1 MTNIISVEEL
11 IADLR
16 RTGVRLWEEAGRLRY
31 RAPKGVLT
39 PDHLEALRANKEA
52 VIERLRDGEA
62 PVVLR
67 PDREAR
73 YDPFPLTDVQA
84 AYLLGRGQ
92 AFEYG
97 GVACHVYMEIRY
109 PRLDA
114 GRAETAWNR
123 LVERHDM
130 LRVVIE
136 PEGYQQVL
144 PTVAHLELPE
154 LDLRGMDEARAQA
167 ELAAVRADMD
177 HAIHDTTTW
186 PVFALRLTQTAADT
200 VLHLSMDFLV
210 ADWTSIWMLLGEFE
224 ALYAEP
230 TRELPPLEITF
241 RDYVIAERGLRESGR
256 GRRHRDY
263 WWSRLDDLP
272 AAPELPVLAQPPS
285 PARFARRSL
294 RLETPV
300 WEQLKRRTADH
311 GLTPSVVVLT
321 AYAAV
326 MQRWAGMPRFS
337 LNLTVLNRQP
347 LHPHLGLVVGDF
359 TSVDVLAVEWARADT
374 FAARAAVVGAQLF
387 EDLDHSL
394 CSGVEVMRELARRR
408 GRDAALMPIVFTS
421 AIGLGDTAE
430 GERPT
435 HRPGGAGVT
444 QTPQVFID
452 CQTMDDA
459 DGLLVNW
466 DVREG
471 VFPPGLA
478 DDMFAAFEALL
489 RELAGSDAPW
499 QADEVVALPRWQ
511 RDERRAVNDT
521 AAPLPSTM
529 LHEEF
534 LTCAAGA
541 PQLPAV
547 IDPQRTVAYGELA
560 AWAAGVAQALRSAD
574 CDAGDRVAIVMDKGA
589 EQVAAVLGVLLAG
602 AVFVPVDAVQPP
614 VRRRAMIADA
624 GARHVLTQSW
634 LSTGTDRPAGA
645 QVIEVDK
652 VEPSAVV
659 PAPRRDPDDPA
670 YVIYTS
676 GSTGRPKGV
685 VISHRAAANT
695 VGDINRRFAIT
706 AADRVLGVSNLGFDL
721 SIYDIFGPLS
731 AGGVLVYP
739 EAARRADPSHWA
751 ALLAE
756 HEVTVWNSV
765 PALMQMLTGYLRS
778 DPAAVPSSLR
788 LALLSGDWIPVTLPD
803 EIAVIPGVQVVS
815 LGGATEASIW
825 SIHHPIMGR
834 DPEWPSVPYGVPLAN
849 QGFRVLDPSYRDCPV
864 WVEGDLVITG
874 AGLAQGYLGDPETTA
889 ARFVT
894 HPQDGERLYR
904 TGDRG
909 RYRPGGEIEFLGRA
923 DTQVKIRGHRV
934 ELGEIEAT
942 LGEHPAVAAAC
953 VVVDGQPRGP
963 RALFGTVE
971 TARRRPVVDRD
982 RAPRLASQVK
992 SATGAVIA
1000 GVDRAAVETYVARL
1014 DDTVLSAMT
1023 LALRRLGFFPTM
1035 ETTHEG
1041 QDIAAAVDPRHRWL
1055 LGRWLAVLAD
1065 AGHLAAS
1072 DGGKRFAL
1080 RTPVDEETV
1089 AHNWQATE
1097 AASTGLGV
1105 AGFLRY
1111 LRSNTEALPALLTG
1125 EQDPV
1130 ALLLPDGRT
1139 DVADAL
1145 YRDDL
1150 MVRYLNRGVSTI
1162 VESLATESSS
1172 AAGLRML
1179 EVGAGTGATT
1189 EPVLEALGGIEVDY
1203 LFTDVSRY
1211 FLPSARARFGA
1222 YPGIRFGV
1230 VDIDVDMRAQG
1241 LAPNSF
1247 DIVLAAGV
1255 LENSRDPAA
1264 ALDRLSDLLA
1274 PGGWMVLTEPTL
1286 EHPWILASQAFMM
1299 TPPEDAARLSGASYL
1314 DRDQWLTLLAEA
1326 GAVETVCLPDDEHV
1340 LAPQGLH
1347 LFAARFKADR
1357 VPVRPEDL
1365 REFLVDRLPEPMIPR
1380 TVQIVDQLPLSA
1392 NGKVDRAAIQG
1403 WIPASNA
1410 VDPVDPDDAPA
1421 DELETALA
1429 AVWSDAL
1436 ATGSIGRAENLF
1448 VRGADSLIMARTA
1461 GRLREEI
1468 PEAAE
1473 IPFDTLLRHMLNA
1486 PTVDDLARFLR
1497 ERARPEPDRADAGT
1511 APRLD
1516 ASVAS
1521 LVRFRDT
1528 RDGPARV
1535 MFHAGMG
1542 TMECFRPLAARLT
1555 SQGLGPVVGIV
1566 IEDPEMYCALEPRN
1580 TIERLAD
1587 HYTDLLLAEGY
1598 ERFQLIGYCV
1608 GGLYATEVAR
1618 RLLERGID
1626 VDDLILVSSHP
1637 VLVDVEEDLMLEA
1650 LFIPNLGLSLDRLG
1664 LGPASPAAAGRA
1676 FAQAIERHD
1685 GRVPVGALGEV
1696 GGDDDLDTVAALFRQ
1711 LGEHSQEDRFVLYA
1725 NAASRLSGEYVPPEM
1740 VSGMFRVLRHSFL
1753 STRFRP
1759 APYTGD
1765 VRFLL
1770 PHATSGFAPGMEDST
1785 MSFWREVCL
1794 GDLDIDDIDGDHFT
1808 CIEEPLVAEV
1818 AAHIARPLQ
1827 GT

>member
-1 MTNIISVEEL
+1 MTNILSADEL

-16 RTGVRLWEEAGRLRY
+16 RTGVQLWEEAGRIRY

-39 PDHLEALRANKEA
+39 PDRLDALRANRDA
-52 VIERLRDGEA
+52 VIASLRDA
-62 PVVLR
+62 DPPVVLR
-67 PDREAR
+67 PDPDAR

-92 AFEYG
+92 VFEYG
-97 GVACHVYMEIRY
+97 GVGCHVYLEITY

-136 PEGYQQVL
+136 PEGYQRVL
-144 PTVAHLELPE
+144 PTVAHLVLPE
-154 LDLRGMDEARAQA
+154 LDLRGLDDARARA
-167 ELAAVRADMD
+167 ELAAVRAELD
-177 HAIHDTTTW
+177 HAMHDTTTW
-186 PVFALRLTQTAADT
+186 PVFALRLTQTAAHT

-210 ADWTSIWMLLGEFE
+210 ADWTSIWLLLGEFE
-224 ALYAEP
+224 ACYAEP
-230 TRELPPLEITF
+230 ARELPPLEITF
-241 RDYVIAERGLRESGR
+241 RDHVIAERGLRESSR
-256 GRRHRDY
+256 GQRHRDY

-272 AAPELPVLAQPPS
+272 AAPELPVLAPPS

-294 RLETPV
+294 RLDTSA
-300 WEQLKRRTADH
+300 WERLKRRTVDH
-311 GLTPSVVVLT
+311 GLTPSVVVLA

-326 MQRWAGMPRFS
+326 IQRWCGMPRFT

-347 LHPHLGLVVGDF
+347 VHPQLGQVVGDF
-359 TSVDVLAVEWARADT
+359 TSVDLLAIEWAHADT
-374 FAARAAVVGAQLF
+374 FAARAAVIGAQLF

-394 CSGVEVMRELARRR
+394 CSGIEVMRELARRR

-421 AIGLGDTAE
+421 AIGLGDSAE
-430 GERPT
+430 SERSTPP
-435 HRPGGAGVT
+435 PGGASVT

-459 DGLLVNW
+459 EGLLVNW
-466 DVREG
+466 DVRQG
-471 VFPPGLA
+471 VFPTGVT

-489 RELAGSDAPW
+489 RELAGSDTPW

-511 RDERRAVNDT
+511 SAERRAVNDT
-521 AAPLPSTM
+521 AAPLPSTL
-529 LHEEF
+529 LHEEIF
-534 LTCAAGA
+534 AQAART

-547 IDPQRTVAYGELA
+547 IDPWRTVGYGELA
-560 AWAAGVAQALRSAD
+560 GWAAGVARALRAAD
-574 CDAGDRVAIVMDKGA
+574 CGAGHPVAIVMDKGV

-634 LSTGTDRPAGA
+634 LSTGTDWPAGA
-645 QVIEVDK
+645 RVIQVDTL
-652 VEPSAVV
+652 EPSAVT
-659 PAPRRDPDDPA
+659 PGPRRDPDDPA

-695 VGDINRRFAIT
+695 VGDINRRFSIT

-731 AGGVLVYP
+731 VGGALVYP
-739 EAARRADPSHWA
+739 QAARRADPSHWA
-751 ALLAE
+751 ALIAE

-765 PALMQMLTGYLRS
+765 PALMQMLTSYLRS
-778 DPAAVPSSLR
+778 GPAAVPASLR
-788 LALLSGDWIPVTLPD
+788 LALLSGDWIPVALPD
-803 EIAVIPGVQVVS
+803 EIAIIPGVRVVS
-815 LGGATEASIW
+815 LGGATEAAIW
-825 SIHHPIMGR
+825 SIHHPITGR
-834 DPEWPSVPYGVPLAN
+834 DPAWPSVPYGVPLAN

-864 WVEGDLVITG
+864 WVAGELFITG

-894 HPQDGERLYR
+894 HPRDGERLYR

-909 RYRPGGEIEFLGRA
+909 RYRPGGEIEFLGRE

-934 ELGEIEAT
+934 ELGEVEAA
-942 LGEHPAVAAAC
+942 LCEHPAVTAAC
-953 VVVDGQPRGP
+953 VVVDGQPGGP
-963 RALFGTVE
+963 RALFGVVE
-971 TARRRPVVDRD
+971 PARRAPVVDRG
-982 RAPRLASQVK
+982 RAGQIASLVHF
-992 SATGAVIA
+992 ATGALVA
-1000 GVDRAAVETYVARL
+1000 GVDRAEVDTYVARL
-1014 DDTVLSAMT
+1014 DDAVLSAMT
-1023 LALRRLGFFPTM
+1023 LALRRLGFFPT
-1035 ETTHEG
+1035 TDATHDG
-1041 QDIAAAVDPRHRWL
+1041 DDIAAAVDPRHRWL

-1065 AGHLAAS
+1065 AGHLTAS
-1072 DGGKRFAL
+1072 DDAKRFAL
-1080 RTPVDEETV
+1080 NTPVDEETV
-1089 AHNWQATE
+1089 ARTWQATE
-1097 AASTGLGV
+1097 AAATGLGL

-1111 LRSNTEALPALLTG
+1111 LRGNTEVLPALLVG

-1130 ALLLPDGRT
+1130 ALLLPGGQT
-1139 DVADAL
+1139 EVADAL
-1145 YRDDL
+1145 YRDNL
-1150 MVRYLNRGVSTI
+1150 MVRYLNRGVRTI
-1162 VESLATESSS
+1162 VERIATES
-1172 AAGLRML
+1172 AGAFGLRVL

-1189 EPVLEALGGIEVDY
+1189 EPVLEALGGTDVDY
-1203 LFTDVSRY
+1203 LFTDVSRF
-1211 FLPSARARFGA
+1211 FLPAARARFGA
-1222 YPGIRFGV
+1222 HPGVRFGV
-1230 VDIDVDMRAQG
+1230 VDIDLDMRAQG

-1247 DIVLAAGV
+1247 DVVLAAGV
-1255 LENSRDPAA
+1255 LENSRDPGA
-1264 ALDRLSDLLA
+1264 ALRRLGDLVT
-1274 PGGWMVLTEPTL
+1274 PGGWMVLTEPTR

-1299 TPPEDAARLSGASYL
+1299 TPPEDAARRSGASYL
-1314 DRDQWLTLLAEA
+1314 DRDQWLALLAEA

-1340 LAPQGLH
+1340 LAPHGLH

-1365 REFLVDRLPEPMIPR
+1365 HRFLVDRLPEPMIPR
-1380 TVQIVDQLPLSA
+1380 GIQIVDRLPLST
-1392 NGKVDRAAIQG
+1392 NGKVDRAVVQG
-1403 WIPASNA
+1403 WLPTANA
-1410 VDPVDPDDAPA
+1410 AETADPDDAPA
-1421 DELETALA
+1421 DDLETALA
-1429 AVWSDAL
+1429 AIWSDAL
-1436 ATGSIGRAENLF
+1436 ATGPIGRVENL
-1448 VRGADSLIMARTA
+1448 VDRGADSLIMARTV

-1468 PEAAE
+1468 PAAADT
-1473 IPFDTLLRHMLNA
+1473 PFDTLLRHLLNS
-1486 PTVDDLARFLR
+1486 PTIADLARFLR
-1497 ERARPEPDRADAGT
+1497 QRARPAPDHADAGT
-1511 APRLD
+1511 GSRLD
-1516 ASVAS
+1516 ASIAS

-1528 RDGPARV
+1528 RDGPVRV

-1555 SQGLGPVVGIV
+1555 AQHLGPVVGIV
-1566 IEDPEMYCALEPRN
+1566 IEDPEMYCALEPSN

-1587 HYTDLLLAEGY
+1587 HYTDRLLAEGY

-1626 VDDLILVSSHP
+1626 LDDLILVSSHP

-1650 LFIPNLGLSLDRLG
+1650 LFIPNLGLSIDRLG
-1664 LGPASPAAAGRA
+1664 FGPVSSDAAGRA
-1676 FAQAIERHD
+1676 FAQAIERHH

-1696 GGDDDLDTVAALFRQ
+1696 GGDRDLDAVAALFRR
-1711 LGEHSQEDRFVLYA
+1711 LGAHSQEDRFTLYA
-1725 NAASRLSGEYVPPEM
+1725 NAASRLSGEYTPPEM

-1765 VRFLL
+1765 IRFLL
-1770 PHATSGFAPGMEDST
+1770 PQATSGFAPGMEDAT
-1785 MSFWREVCL
+1785 MSFWREICL
-1794 GDLDIDDIDGDHFT
+1794 GALDVVDIDGDHFT
-1808 CIEEPLVAEV
+1808 CIEEPLVADV
-1818 AAHIARPLQ
+1818 AAHIARPLR
-1827 GT
+1827 TT